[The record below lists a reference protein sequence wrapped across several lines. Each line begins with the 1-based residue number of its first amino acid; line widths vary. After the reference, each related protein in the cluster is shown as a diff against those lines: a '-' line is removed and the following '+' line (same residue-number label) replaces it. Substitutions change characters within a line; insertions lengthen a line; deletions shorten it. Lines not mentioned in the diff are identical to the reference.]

1 MDTDN
6 KHPGIKSVGWALVQT
21 SRLHRSRTGDKLS
34 QLGLFAG
41 QEQVLQAL
49 GNSGPMTMG
58 ELANILRVRPP
69 TASKTVSRL
78 SALKLVERHTEPGDA
93 RVVRVKLTKEGKR
106 KAAAIDAL
114 WDEVEAELLQG
125 FDNKD
130 RKRLRKLL
138 RRAAKN
144 LAGLTGADQT
154 GFETESDDEADG
166 LEASEPELAATA

>member
-1 MDTDN
+1 MDNDS

-34 QLGLFAG
+34 ELGLFAG

-49 GNSGPMTMG
+49 GSSGPMTMG
-58 ELANILRVRPP
+58 ELATILRVRPP
-69 TASKTVSRL
+69 TSSKTVSRL
-78 SALKLVERHTEPGDA
+78 S
-93 RVVRVKLTKEGKR
+93 
-106 KAAAIDAL
+106 AIDAL

-144 LAGLTGADQT
+144 LAGITGADQS
-154 GFETESDDEADG
+154 GFEADDETDG
-166 LEASEPELAATA
+166 LEASEPELTAAAAI

>member
-1 MDTDN
+1 MDNDS
-6 KHPGIKSVGWALVQT
+6 KHPGIKSVGWALVQA

-34 QLGLFAG
+34 ELGLFAG

-49 GNSGPMTMG
+49 GSSGPMTMG
-58 ELANILRVRPP
+58 ELAAILRVRPP

-78 SALKLVERHTEPGDA
+78 SSLKLVERHNEPGDA

-130 RKRLRKLL
+130 RKRMRKLL

-144 LAGLTGADQT
+144 LAGITGADQS
-154 GFETESDDEADG
+154 GFETDDETDG
-166 LEASEPELAATA
+166 LEASEPEIVAVAAV